1 MEIETLS
8 WPLRMTCPLVPWGNH
23 PSGSSVHGILP
34 ARILEWVAI
43 SYLRR
48 CSWSR
53 DWTQVSCVSLH
64 WQSDSLPLSHLG
76 SHKPYA
82 SLVAQ
87 RLKRLPAMRETW
99 VQSLGWEDPLEKEM
113 ATHSSILAWIIPW
126 TEEPGG
132 LQSMGSQ
139 RVRHNWATSLSLP
152 RSVLGVHW
160 RDWCWSWNSSTLA
173 TRYEELTQNRNK

>member
-1 MEIETLS
+1 MCVHVQLCAILCS
-8 WPLRMTCPLVPWGNH
+8 PMGCS
-23 PSGSSVHGILP
+23 PSGSSVHGIIQ

-99 VQSLGWEDPLEKEM
+99 VQSLGREDPLEKEM
-113 ATHSSILAWIIPW
+113 ATHSSILAWRSPWGCKELDTTEWLHFHFQTVIVGNQFQFPKQLMNNYVSIP
-126 TEEPGG
+126 
-132 LQSMGSQ
+132 SF
-139 RVRHNWATSLSLP
+139 
-152 RSVLGVHW
+152 
-160 RDWCWSWNSSTLA
+160 SSCIS
-173 TRYEELTQNRNK
+173 ED